1 MVSLASA
8 LQVDAP
14 SNPLGLASLGG
25 QERAVLTVLVAQ
37 CGRVVGRRELSR
49 QAGLSELSER
59 RCDSI
64 LVGLRR
70 QLGPEAIVTIRS
82 RGWMLRPE
90 SISKAEAL
98 L

>member
-1 MVSLASA
+1 MVSSASS

-14 SNPLGLASLGG
+14 SNPLGLVSLGG
-25 QERAVLTVLVAQ
+25 QERAVLAVLVAQ
-37 CGRVVGRRELSR
+37 CGKVVGRRELSR

-70 QLGPEAIVTIRS
+70 HLGPEAIVTIRS
-82 RGWMLRPE
+82 RGWMLPPE

>member
-8 LQVDAP
+8 FQVDAL

-37 CGRVVGRRELSR
+37 RGKVVGRRELSR

-70 QLGPEAIVTIRS
+70 HLGPEAIVTIRS
-82 RGWMLRPE
+82 RGWMLTLEAIDR
-90 SISKAEAL
+90 AAAL